1 MKYDNNPKFIKR
13 SYVGRDVT
21 YERKTPYGDGG
32 FVIRGIRG
40 VTRGDS
46 SMNAFYDSEGNFIKA
61 TRTEGGKT
69 IQVPKGAKVGFFRML
84 GRKYRTNP
92 VNRFD
97 ETLQRYHGGDDP
109 SRQEMIEHIKGVYGR
124 DADRFDIEEAIY
136 WFAND
141 YHGGQASNLYSA
153 LSTSEYRPGQMS
165 SGPEEGSMS
174 EMIYADLVD
183 TFAPT
188 KRNPRTKRES
198 PLYVKYLSLKS
209 DEEPFMMGGTK
220 YEYVWAEYPGGI
232 KDIGVYSY
240 ANDLVYSYDAF
251 RQMMN
256 LPNPLKRRKGETQR
270 EFMSRCMSEEHA
282 SFPQQRQRVAVC
294 LSKSRRR
301 NPVYDTGSDE

>member
-1 MKYDNNPKFIKR
+1 MSKQEKYYDFEEWENAVFKAGATQVLEVGENIFYAIRTPDNK
-13 SYVGRDVT
+13 
-21 YERKTPYGDGG
+21 
-32 FVIRGIRG
+32 
-40 VTRGDS
+40 
-46 SMNAFYDSEGNFIKA
+46 
-61 TRTEGGKT
+61 
-69 IQVPKGAKVGFFRML
+69 
-84 GRKYRTNP
+84 P
-92 VNRFD
+92 VQ
-97 ETLQRYHGGDDP
+97 T
-109 SRQEMIEHIKGVYGR
+109 
-124 DADRFDIEEAIY
+124 DADGMFDLRSRRGREIMKNAVTI
-136 WFAND
+136 
-141 YHGGQASNLYSA
+141 GGWAGGIG
-153 LSTSEYRPGQMS
+153 EVYRH
-165 SGPEEGSMS
+165 
-174 EMIYADLVD
+174 LV
-183 TFAPT
+183 ARAGKARPYE
-188 KRNPRTKRES
+188 NPRTKRES

-282 SFPQQRQRVAVC
+282 SFPMQKQRVAVC